1 LNKSDKLRLAEKFK
15 TDKRLWLYAIA
26 VIVLALLI
34 ALPRIVNPYLCSV
47 VFLMFI
53 YIAYAEA
60 WNIMTGFT
68 GYINFGFSVF
78 AGIGGYASAIL
89 IIDHGIWWPVGW
101 LLGGVFASIGALI
114 LGSFM
119 LRLRGSYFA
128 IGMLVILL
136 ASGVLA
142 TTEYLTPLT
151 HGGYGFQFV
160 QPVSAL
166 TMYYSAFFISAA
178 TVFAAYKIITSSF
191 GAKLLAIRED
201 EEGAGSIGINTTK
214 EKISAFAISGFFA
227 GLAASV
233 FFAFQNYID
242 PSSAFSAWYNSLPI
256 IMVLLGGIGTL
267 WGPVVGAVIMTFVE
281 EFFWSVLPETYFMA
295 CGVVIVLLVLLLP
308 GGIITWFKS
317 RGILPRTR
325 AI

>member
-1 LNKSDKLRLAEKFK
+1 
-15 TDKRLWLYAIA
+15 
-26 VIVLALLI
+26 
-34 ALPRIVNPYLCSV
+34 
-47 VFLMFI
+47 MFI

-101 LLGGVFASIGALI
+101 LLGGIFASIGALI

-214 EKISAFAISGFFA
+214 EKISAFAISCFFA
-227 GLAASV
+227 GLIGSIHIS
-233 FFAFQNYID
+233 FQNYID
-242 PSSAFSAWYNSLPI
+242 PHSAFNLWYNILPI
-256 IMVLLGGIGTL
+256 AMVLLGGLGTV
-267 WGPVVGAVIMTFVE
+267 WGPVLGAIIMTFVE
-281 EFFWSVLPETYFMA
+281 EFLWVSFPELYYSIY
-295 CGVVIVLLVLLLP
+295 GIIIVVLVLVMP
-308 GGIITWFKS
+308 GGIVEWLKS
-317 RGILPRTR
+317 KRVLPRMR